1 MAEILLVS
9 KHRLRNDPN
18 QPRRCIK
25 PEAIEKKKHQL
36 KEDGQVTPLLVWPAD
51 EHGVHLIV
59 DGETRW
65 RGALLLDD
73 DEFDLFKVEVYQGSR
88 EDAAKLLLT
97 QLLRN
102 DDGSEPLT
110 PLERAVAY
118 RQLVAQ
124 FQDDEEKGSAMKQAA
139 DKLGMDYSGFTR
151 AIKLADMSPA
161 VADFVLERGIDDK
174 RVINGIMRVEQRGTR
189 QRLDE
194 LFQDIEE
201 NEAKKQA
208 RETATSTREI
218 VSLAVKE
225 LKDPKARKVAKE
237 KTKRKLEAR
246 SFELKF
252 KDGADQIII
261 ETPREIITFKISP
274 EVAEKFKKLDM
285 IEVETGTETFKL

>member
-18 QPRRCIK
+18 QPRRYIK
-25 PEAIEKKKHQL
+25 LEAIEKKKQQL
-36 KEDGQVTPLLVWPAD
+36 KEDKQVTPLLVWPAD
-51 EHGVHLIV
+51 ENGIHDIV

-65 RGALLLDD
+65 RGALELND
-73 DEFDLFKVEVYQGSR
+73 DEFDLFKVEIYEGSR

-139 DKLGMDYSGFTR
+139 DKLGMDYSSFTR
-151 AIKLADMSPA
+151 AIKLADMSPV

-194 LFQDIEE
+194 LFHDIEE
-201 NEAKKQA
+201 NEIKKQA
-208 RETATSTREI
+208 RETAASTREI

-237 KTKRKLEAR
+237 KAKRKLDAR
-246 SFELKF
+246 GFELKF
-252 KDGADQIII
+252 KDGANQLVI
-261 ETPREIITFKISP
+261 ETPREVITFKIAP
-274 EVAEKFKKLDM
+274 EIAEKFKKLDLV
-285 IEVETGTETFKL
+285 EVETGTETFKI

>member
-1 MAEILLVS
+1 MVETLLVS
-9 KHRLRNDPN
+9 KHKLRADPN
-18 QPRRCIK
+18 QPRRHIK
-25 PEAIEKKKHQL
+25 PEAIEKKRQQL
-36 KEDGQVTPLLVWPAD
+36 KEERQVTPLLVWRAD
-51 EHGVHLIV
+51 ENGMHDIV

-65 RGALLLDD
+65 LGALQLSD
-73 DEFDLFKVEVYQGSR
+73 DEFDLFRVEIYEGSR

-118 RQLVAQ
+118 RRLVGE
-124 FQDDEEKGSAMKQAA
+124 FQDDDEKGSAMKQAA
-139 DKLGMDYSGFTR
+139 DRLGMDYSSFTR
-151 AIKLADMSPA
+151 AIKLADMSP
-161 VADFVLERGIDDK
+161 VVESFILERGIDDK
-174 RVINGIMRVEQRGTR
+174 RVINGIMSVEQRGTR

-194 LFQDIEE
+194 LFHDIED
-201 NEAKKQA
+201 NDVKKQT
-208 RETATSTREI
+208 RETTVSTREI

-246 SFELKF
+246 GIELKF

-261 ETPREIITFKISP
+261 ETPREIITFKVSP
-274 EVAEKFKKLDM
+274 EIAEKFKKLDLV
-285 IEVETGTETFKL
+285 EVETGTETFKL